1 MTDDPIS
8 SGGTISSEDIDPWGR
23 SALARRRTA
32 RLLDPV
38 DRHWFRVE
46 WEGLENIPGNGP
58 ALLVANHAGVVP
70 VDGALIMHGIERDL
84 GRTVYALHHEAL
96 RAIPV
101 FGTLLARN
109 GGVVGHPDNALRLLH
124 DESLVLVFP
133 EGTKGTN
140 KQMSKRYQLQRFGRG
155 GFVETSL
162 RAGAPIVPIAVMG
175 TEETMPAV
183 AVFKSANGLVSPI
196 TLNSLLL
203 GAAFSYLPFPS
214 KVRIRVLPPVVLDE
228 PPGLDS
234 YPANTIAD
242 IAEQVR
248 SLIQVEVDAMV
259 AARVS
264 VLSG

>member
-1 MTDDPIS
+1 MIDDIIS
-8 SGGTISSEDIDPWGR
+8 SDDDIDPWGR
-23 SALARRRTA
+23 SALARRRTS
-32 RLLDPV
+32 RLLNPAY
-38 DRHWFRVE
+38 RYWFRVE
-46 WEGLENIPGNGP
+46 WEGMENIPKEGS

-70 VDGALIMHGIERDL
+70 VDGALIMHGIEDQL
-84 GRTVYALHHEAL
+84 GRAVYALHHEAL
-96 RAIPV
+96 RALPV

-109 GGVVGHPDNALRLLH
+109 GGVVGHPENALRLLN

-140 KQMSKRYQLQRFGRG
+140 KQMEKRYQLQRFGRG

-183 AVFKSANGLVSPI
+183 TVIRSAGGVVQPI

-203 GAAFSYLPFPS
+203 GAAFAYVPFPS
-214 KVRIRVLPPVVLDE
+214 KVRIRVLPPVELDE
-228 PPGLDS
+228 PPGQHS

-248 SLIQVEVDAMV
+248 GLIQVELDAMV
-259 AARVS
+259 EARVS
-264 VLSG
+264 VLAG